1 MIICNNCGIGV
12 EDSMRFCNE
21 CGAEI
26 TVQAEAAF
34 AVSRSGE
41 SRQGEPSATTG
52 SGDVRSRTMT
62 TANLASHVDTARV
75 RNPSLVRVVVLA
87 VGAAFLLVF
96 AGGAVTWLIVRSK
109 DESIARGAPN
119 GNNSNRGAFVG
130 PSSAS
135 VAVGPLPPAAS
146 SSGPYTPKAGSVE
159 RKIIMDALRG
169 PVQDKLTRQVIFK
182 VDHLKI
188 KDGWAFMRGVPKK
201 PDGSSMNYK
210 GTAYQSAVEEGA
222 FDDWICALLQQQGA
236 EWRVVTFVI
245 GATDVAYEGW
255 DHKYKAPSEIF
266 G

>member
-1 MIICNNCGIGV
+1 
-12 EDSMRFCNE
+12 MRFCSE

-26 TVQAEAAF
+26 PVQAEAGF
-34 AVSRSGE
+34 AVSRSDE
-41 SRQGEPSATTG
+41 SGQGEGEPIATTG
-52 SGDVRSRTMT
+52 SGDARFRAMTM
-62 TANLASHVDTARV
+62 AGLDSPVDTARV
-75 RNPSLVRVVVLA
+75 RNPSRVRVVVLA

-109 DESIARGAPN
+109 DESIVRGGPN
-119 GNNSNRGAFVG
+119 GSNSNRGAFVG
-130 PSSAS
+130 PSSGS
-135 VAVGPLPPAAS
+135 VAVGPSPPAAS
-146 SSGPYTPKAGSVE
+146 SSGPYAPKAGSVE
-159 RKIIMDALRG
+159 RKMIMDALRG

-222 FDDWICALLQQQGA
+222 FDDWICALLQQQGD

-255 DHKYKAPSEIF
+255 DQKYKAPSEIF
-266 G
+266 R